1 MTRKTVFE
9 FEVYDV
15 ALGSPLCKQKHHSI
29 RVLLGDYFVSISFV
43 TTVKRSI
50 TYTFVIMCIY
60 SLDSPVVD
68 FGQLLCSD
76 LLAAD

>member
-1 MTRKTVFE
+1 MTLKTVLE

-15 ALGSPLCKQKHHSI
+15 ALGSPLCKKIHHSI
-29 RVLLGDYFVSISFV
+29 RVMLGDYFGSISFV
-43 TTVKRSI
+43 TTVRRSI

-68 FGQLLCSD
+68 FGQILCSY